1 MIKFLSSWWNA
12 IVMKLEMGIIPL
24 KQHLGIP
31 ADLST
36 DFRPPNQNMNFFP
49 DKLSEQLDIYSKHY
63 EILGTLLILTQLRKT
78 IHMIN
83 FMNNQC
89 LSNLIKL

>member
-1 MIKFLSSWWNA
+1 
-12 IVMKLEMGIIPL
+12 MKLEMGIIAL

-31 ADLST
+31 ADLPA
-36 DFRPPNQNMNFFP
+36 DFRPPNQNINLFP
-49 DKLSEQLDIYSKHY
+49 DKLLEQLDIYSKHY
-63 EILGTLLILTQLRKT
+63 EILGTLVILMQLRKT

-89 LSNLIKL
+89 LSNLIKLWLTQFSLDILGF